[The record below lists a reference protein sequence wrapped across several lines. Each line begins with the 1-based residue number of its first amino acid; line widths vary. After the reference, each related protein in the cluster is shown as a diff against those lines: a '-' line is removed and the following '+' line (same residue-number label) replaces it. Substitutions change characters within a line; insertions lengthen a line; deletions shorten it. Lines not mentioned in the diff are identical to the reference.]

1 MHSLAIRPEDCNPT
15 AKRPSSVLGADGGG
29 EPENHASGVTA
40 SWFAMYRLCR
50 RFRQRLKA
58 NSDTALK
65 HTPRTGAPRVGQ
77 AAAARAC
84 LSLNHPRSR
93 GGGTALKQNGTPG
106 SCSHDSAQTLDF
118 TNRHLWQALGYAN
131 GRGVGLGGGGGAEC
145 PVRVDE
151 RSRTVIGGACRC
163 IPTSLVAGRRL
174 NLDCSLGCPHQR
186 RLRHDRRTTRASP
199 GASRRPPLVFF
210 CKGSGAAPGVLHCN
224 NILHWISGRRSLIPL
239 VVLARH
245 RVSP

>member
-40 SWFAMYRLCR
+40 SWFAMCRLCR

-58 NSDTALK
+58 NSD
-65 HTPRTGAPRVGQ
+65 
-77 AAAARAC
+77 
-84 LSLNHPRSR
+84 
-93 GGGTALKQNGTPG
+93 TALKQNGTPG

-131 GRGVGLGGGGGAEC
+131 GRGVGLGGGGGGAEC

-163 IPTSLVAGRRL
+163 IPASLVAGRRL

-199 GASRRPPLVFF
+199 GAPRRPPLVFF